1 MVYQCTL
8 PGTAVIW
15 NFPGGEITLI
25 PSSNEAIAGNYRAQ
39 PVGGNTVNGNF
50 TSILTFSAEASII
63 ITCIS
68 GDRSMN
74 DSQTITVQGTIVV
87 LLIAVFA
94 TSKSVQNR

>member
-39 PVGGNTVNGNF
+39 PVRVDDGNF
-50 TSILTFSAEASII
+50 TSNLTFSAEASIV

-94 TSKSVQNR
+94 TSKAVQNR